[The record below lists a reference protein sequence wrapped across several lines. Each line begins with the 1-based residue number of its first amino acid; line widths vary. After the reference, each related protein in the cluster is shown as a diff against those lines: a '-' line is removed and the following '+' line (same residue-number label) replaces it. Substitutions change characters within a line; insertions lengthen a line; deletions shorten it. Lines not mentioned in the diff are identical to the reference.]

1 MKIGMILDT
10 NFPPDPR
17 VENEAL
23 TLIAAGHEV
32 HLFCFSFSI
41 VFEKLE
47 VINGIHVHRYF
58 CNKLTYKLSALA
70 YTLPFYHY
78 RLSIPIQKFVLETQI
93 DTIHI
98 HDLQIARA
106 VFNIKSNKNIVLD
119 LHENRPEIMKYYSHV
134 NSFLGKILIYS
145 NRWKK
150 FEYQYIKL
158 ANKVIVVTD
167 SAKRYYIKEVN
178 VEADKIVVV
187 PNTIRRKF
195 YENVIFDDTIT
206 KKYKETFNLLYLGE
220 TGLRRGTKELIQ
232 AIDSVKDVIPNVK
245 LIIVGKSRE
254 DEILRNEVDSLKLNE
269 YIELTGWQNFE
280 TFQSYLK
287 IAKIGFSPLHRNTHH
302 DTTFANKIFQYMSFG
317 LPVVVSDSTAQKEVI
332 EEYNCGLVH
341 KAQDVQGIADCIIK
355 LYQDEKLFNEL
366 SENALKAIREKYN
379 WETTSEELVDLYA
392 NFS

>member
-32 HLFCFSFSI
+32 HLFCFSFSKEFKSREI
-41 VFEKLE
+41 
-47 VINGIHVHRYF
+47 INGIQVYRYY
-58 CNKLTYKLSALA
+58 CNQLTYKLSALA

-78 RLSIPIQKFVLETQI
+78 RLTRPIKNFVSETDI
-93 DTIHI
+93 DVIHI

-106 VFNIKSNKNIVLD
+106 VFNIKSSKKIILD

-134 NSFLGKILIYS
+134 NSLLGKLLIYPV
-145 NRWKK
+145 RWKK
-150 FEYQYIKL
+150 FEYQYIKR
-158 ANKVIVVTD
+158 ADKVIVVTD
-167 SAKRYYIKEVN
+167 SAKRYYIQEVK
-178 VEADKIVVV
+178 VEASKIAVV

-195 YENVIFDDTIT
+195 YEDVVFDDKIIS
-206 KKYKETFNLLYLGE
+206 KYKGTFNLLYLGE

-232 AIDSVKDVIPNVK
+232 AINLVKDTIPNVK

-254 DEILRNEVDSLKLNE
+254 DEILRHEVDSLKLNQ
-269 YIELTGWQNFE
+269 YVELTGWQKFE

-317 LPVVVSDSTAQKEVI
+317 LPLVVSDSTAQKEVI
-332 EEYNCGLVH
+332 EEYNCGLIH
-341 KAQDVQGIADCIIK
+341 RSQDVQEIADCIMK
-355 LYQDEKLFNEL
+355 LYKDEKLIKEL
-366 SENALKAIREKYN
+366 GENALKGIQEKYN
-379 WETTSEELVDLYA
+379 WESTSRELINLYA
-392 NFS
+392 SLS

>member
-32 HLFCFSFSI
+32 HLFCFSFSN
-41 VFEKLE
+41 VFKKLE

-70 YTLPFYHY
+70 YTLPFYHH
-78 RLSIPIQKFVLETQI
+78 RLSKPIQNFVLETQI
-93 DTIHI
+93 DAIHI

-106 VFNIKSNKNIVLD
+106 VFNIKSNKKIVLD
-119 LHENRPEIMKYYSHV
+119 LHENRPEIMKFYSHV
-134 NSFLGKILIYS
+134 NSFLGKLLIYPI
-145 NRWKK
+145 RWKK
-150 FEYQYIKL
+150 FEYRYIKL

-178 VEADKIVVV
+178 VEADKIAVV

-195 YENVIFDDTIT
+195 YEDVVFDDKIIS
-206 KKYKETFNLLYLGE
+206 KYKGTFNLLYLGE

-254 DEILRNEVDSLKLNE
+254 DEILRHEVDSLKLNE
-269 YIELTGWQNFE
+269 FVELTGWQNFE

-287 IAKIGFSPLHRNTHH
+287 IAKIGFSPLHRNIHH

-332 EEYNCGLVH
+332 EECNCGLIH
-341 KAQDVQGIADCIIK
+341 KAGNVQEIADCIIK
-355 LYQDEKLFNEL
+355 LYKDEKLIKSL
-366 SENALKAIREKYN
+366 GENARKGIQEKYN
-379 WETTSEELVDLYA
+379 WENTSKELVNLYA
-392 NFS
+392 NLS